1 MKVVLLEDLPGKGK
15 AGEIKEV
22 SKGYARNFLLP
33 RGLALLATPT
43 VIKQVES
50 RLEKEKLE
58 ESIDRDKLVELA
70 QQIEGR
76 EIRFKARM
84 GAGERLFGSI
94 TAADVAEELKR
105 AIGSPIDKKK
115 IDIEK
120 SLRKT
125 GSYEVAVKLAS
136 DINPQIT
143 VVIEEE
149 KEAEEKAVKKAK
161 KKPEKGAE
169 KKTEKKAEK
178 EAEEKA
184 EKKAEK
190 KPEKGVEKKTE
201 KKAKTEKK
209 TEKGAEKKTEKK
221 AEKKPEKKTEK
232 KAEKEKD

>member
-22 SKGYARNFLLP
+22 SKGYARHFLLP
-33 RGLALLATPT
+33 RGLALLATPA

-50 RLEKEKLE
+50 SLEKEKLE
-58 ESIDRDKLVELA
+58 ESIDHDKLVELA

-94 TAADVAEELKR
+94 TAADVAEELSR
-105 AIGSPIDKKK
+105 AIGSVIDKKK

-136 DINPQIT
+136 DLNPQIT

-149 KEAEEKAVKKAK
+149 KEEGKEAEAEEKA
-161 KKPEKGAE
+161 G

-178 EAEEKA
+178 KV

-190 KPEKGVEKKTE
+190 KV
-201 KKAKTEKK
+201 
-209 TEKGAEKKTEKK
+209 EKKTEKK
-221 AEKKPEKKTEK
+221 AEKKAGKKKE
-232 KAEKEKD
+232 EEKD

>member
-33 RGLALLATPT
+33 RGLAVLATPT

-50 RLEKEKLE
+50 KLEKEKLE
-58 ESIDRDKLVELA
+58 ESIDRSKLVELA
-70 QQIEGR
+70 QQIEGK

-94 TAADVAEELKR
+94 TAADIAEELSR
-105 AIGSPIDKKK
+105 AIGSVIDKKK
-115 IDIEK
+115 IDIGE

-125 GSYEVAVKLAS
+125 GSHEVAVKLAS
-136 DINPQIT
+136 DLNPQIT

-149 KEAEEKAVKKAK
+149 KEA
-161 KKPEKGAE
+161 G
-169 KKTEKKAEK
+169 T

-184 EKKAEK
+184 KKKAEK
-190 KPEKGVEKKTE
+190 KTKEKAEKK
-201 KKAKTEKK
+201 
-209 TEKGAEKKTEKK
+209 AEKKTEKK
-221 AEKKPEKKTEK
+221 AEKKTEKKAEKKTEK
-232 KAEKEKD
+232 KAEKKTGKKAEKKKEKEEEKD

>member
-22 SKGYARNFLLP
+22 SNGYARNFLLP
-33 RGLALLATPT
+33 RGLALVATPT

-50 RLEKEKLE
+50 SLEKEKLE

-94 TAADVAEELKR
+94 TAADVAEELSQ
-105 AIGSPIDKKK
+105 AIGSVIDKKK

-125 GSYEVAVKLAS
+125 GSYEVAIKLAS
-136 DINPQIT
+136 DLNPQIT

-149 KEAEEKAVKKAK
+149 KEKETEEKAEK
-161 KKPEKGAE
+161 KKEKEKGKE
-169 KKTEKKAEK
+169 KETEK
-178 EAEEKA
+178 KA

-190 KPEKGVEKKTE
+190 KTE
-201 KKAKTEKK
+201 KDKEKEVKKKA
-209 TEKGAEKKTEKK
+209 EKK
-221 AEKKPEKKTEK
+221 AEKKKEK
-232 KAEKEKD
+232 KAEKKKEKEKDKDKEKEKEKEKD